1 MLTGL
6 YRSLI
11 PKLDMARE
19 GTRSATGN
27 SKPRVFPVVDTEPA
41 VKRTTKPKVVKKV
54 AEPKPTSRA
63 AAKPVGVTKKKAA
76 PKKEAGVVKKVCA
89 PPLDDRGRG
98 RCRKQG
104 GPRVP
109 LGHGD
114 ALGILV
120 VHVLTEAQVKAAV
133 KETKKKVEKKADKA
147 EKVLLSITLP
157 SSPYR
162 PLPPLSEARGRCIM
176 ATETWPRETV
186 LCLETMDVPPMGS
199 LDSSSATVYASSPSH
214 NISTVTTQLFAD
226 SLIGGQTQGN
236 QEEGDTRSGCLSHGV
251 RVCLLPVTA
260 PLPSQPD
267 GLGGWYCLS
276 FVLCWVP
283 LVGKRT

>member
-1 MLTGL
+1 
-6 YRSLI
+6 
-11 PKLDMARE
+11 MARE

-27 SKPRVFPVVDTEPA
+27 SKPRVFPVIDTEPA

-114 ALGILV
+114 ALAILV

-176 ATETWPRETV
+176 ATETWPRATV

-214 NISTVTTQLFAD
+214 NISTFTTQLFAD

-236 QEEGDTRSGCLSHGV
+236 QEEGDTRSGCLKPWSAGLSSACDRPPPV
-251 RVCLLPVTA
+251 STGRAGGLVLPLFCPLLG
-260 PLPSQPD
+260 S
-267 GLGGWYCLS
+267 LGWQAYMNG
-276 FVLCWVP
+276 
-283 LVGKRT
+283 